1 MISNRQVVLQD
12 SCAEVLVAFPFSV
25 ECFPVIIS
33 FVFNFSLSEDS
44 NREKFIM
51 KYSVSD
57 LVIIFMF
64 LL

>member
-1 MISNRQVVLQD
+1 
-12 SCAEVLVAFPFSV
+12 VAFPFFV
-25 ECFPVIIS
+25 NRFLVIIS

-44 NREKFIM
+44 NREEFIV
-51 KYSVSD
+51 KYSPSD

>member
-1 MISNRQVVLQD
+1 
-12 SCAEVLVAFPFSV
+12 VAFPFLV
-25 ECFPVIIS
+25 NHFPVIIL

-44 NREKFIM
+44 NREEFIV
-51 KYSVSD
+51 KYYASD